1 MAVYDMITDE
11 NGNQVQAA
19 PYYMSG
25 SERITVSG
33 EYTKAPAQPQTPS
46 EPFDWTILKWT
57 LWIVGGL
64 GLIGF
69 FISLITKSNG
79 Y

>member
-11 NGNQVQAA
+11 NGNQVKAA

-33 EYTKAPAQPQTPS
+33 EYTKAPPVQETPS
-46 EPFDWTILKWT
+46 EPFDWTILQWT

-64 GLIGF
+64 GLFGF
-69 FISLITKSNG
+69 IISLFTKSNG